1 MDYDYHQSLK
11 LADNFE
17 QICLSYKNE
26 SITRILNFS
35 GTCHP
40 TLKED

>member
-26 SITRILNFS
+26 SIIRILNS
-35 GTCHP
+35 SDIHHYN
-40 TLKED
+40 LKED